1 MHSTSRAPVL
11 SATLRRDSCWITWH
25 APGSQRRASASASTS
40 GGSPSRAPGRR
51 PWHRCSRRGRTGSSA
66 AGRSS
71 GRGGGGWSGRSG
83 RRRSCPSGPR
93 SRRRSAPCADRGPRW
108 WLRLG
113 PGLLRS
119 LLGLLVVPVLSLF
132 LVGLGHRLLVG
143 LAGLQR
149 LFALFVALFVALAP
163 AAAQATPAGGRGLLR
178 GRLGRDPELALSLDR
193 QDPGD
198 AAPGDPDQPVVL
210 QLAGGVLEAQVEQL
224 LLHLGQPGGQ
234 LRGVELP
241 VLGAAVH
248 DSPPAC
254 PSRRTNRQSI
264 GSL

>member
-83 RRRSCPSGPR
+83 RLRSCPSGPR

-119 LLGLLVVPVLSLF
+119 LLGLLVVPVLS
-132 LVGLGHRLLVG
+132 RLLVG

-163 AAAQATPAGGRGLLR
+163 AAAQAAPAGAPRFGGLLGRILRLLATAAGGRGLLR
-178 GRLGRDPELALSLDR
+178 GRLGRDPELA
-193 QDPGD
+193 
-198 AAPGDPDQPVVL
+198 
-210 QLAGGVLEAQVEQL
+210 
-224 LLHLGQPGGQ
+224 
-234 LRGVELP
+234 
-241 VLGAAVH
+241 
-248 DSPPAC
+248 
-254 PSRRTNRQSI
+254 
-264 GSL
+264 